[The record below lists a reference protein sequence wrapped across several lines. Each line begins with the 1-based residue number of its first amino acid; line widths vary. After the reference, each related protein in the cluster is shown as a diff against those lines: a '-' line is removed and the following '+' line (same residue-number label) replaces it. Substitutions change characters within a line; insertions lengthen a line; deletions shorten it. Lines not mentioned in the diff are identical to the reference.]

1 MDIRTSLAFNDLNL
15 SSMGTDTTV
24 TSMLVTDV
32 GDQMCWWQ
40 DLDVGD
46 KSRHQHQIS
55 VTNIT
60 FWHIMMLVTD
70 WNVTVIVTTGVEPF
84 GFDHSPFRRTD
95 LKPTRF
101 EVVSDKPPLVS
112 HSENLWSRA
121 NFDLYYFNKNYI
133 FNIPSHYS
141 RLSFREP
148 LGGIIWVSHNCNKWC
163 CRSLKYF
170 CNSFD
175 FKRSLIRSHAHQ
187 N

>member
-1 MDIRTSLAFNDLNL
+1 MKTRFQIFPINNTVYFIISIYVNFNLFKFYL
-15 SSMGTDTTV
+15 LFQLFILLPKGRSYE
-24 TSMLVTDV
+24 V
-32 GDQMCWWQ
+32 GFK
-40 DLDVGD
+40 VG
-46 KSRHQHQIS
+46 SRG
-55 VTNIT
+55 V
-60 FWHIMMLVTD
+60 
-70 WNVTVIVTTGVEPF
+70 VIVTTGVEPF

-101 EVVSDKPPLVS
+101 EVVSDQPPLVS

-121 NFDLYYFNKNYI
+121 NFDLYYFNKSYI